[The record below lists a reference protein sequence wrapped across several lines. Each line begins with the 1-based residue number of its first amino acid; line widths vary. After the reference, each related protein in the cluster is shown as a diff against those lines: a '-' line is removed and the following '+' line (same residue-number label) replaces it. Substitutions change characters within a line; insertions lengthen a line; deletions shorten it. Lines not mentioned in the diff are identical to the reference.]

1 MQYSLKTTEE
11 DETMLVAEDI
21 LNAVCPYSYV
31 VIALFWASHHM
42 CFYYGVTFDAKTQ
55 KNLCE
60 KFDSEVLTYNQQRI
74 FLLLPNVCVVR
85 RFFIYILYSSLCV
98 CYGNESMDN

>member
-60 KFDSEVLTYNQQRI
+60 KFDSEVLTYPAKNI
-74 FLLLPNVCVVR
+74 LVTTKCLCCEEVLHIYLVFLIVCLLW
-85 RFFIYILYSSLCV
+85 
-98 CYGNESMDN
+98 E